1 MTNIVQFS
9 IQKEQFPT
17 LPRQRVFYLGHRYTG
32 PMFCQDIQNLYLKR
46 KGISKGTRYW
56 AVITYGKYDE
66 DCSKEYSIELEEC
79 HEDDVI
85 EMIDMFDLDSF
96 PSIIKEK
103 NKSMIN
109 WNIDREKLSKCKN
122 LEYDIDDRYK
132 KIYISL
138 IFDSINK
145 KNDILN
151 CRINENNKKFDIK
164 IL

>member
-1 MTNIVQFS
+1 MSSSPGS
-9 IQKEQFPT
+9 ILIGSSNNSLMFTRNPT
-17 LPRQRVFYLGHRYTG
+17 
-32 PMFCQDIQNLYLKR
+32 
-46 KGISKGTRYW
+46 
-56 AVITYGKYDE
+56 
-66 DCSKEYSIELEEC
+66 
-79 HEDDVI
+79 
-85 EMIDMFDLDSF
+85 DSF
-96 PSIIKEK
+96 PSIIKKK

-151 CRINENNKKFDIK
+151 CRINENNKKFYIK